1 MTEDGRK
8 HLLLVML
15 DVDPSVDED
24 EFNRWYFEEHVAE
37 RLACPGFVSAR
48 RFKIVE
54 GEPRYLAIYELEG
67 PEALQSEQYLEMA
80 HSPEIGNNVE
90 NPVGSKRTLDMLGS
104 FRGVIRNIYREVL
117 PEDWGVDIEAAT
129 PIAGR
134 IRAAG
139 DGNEIR
145 R

>member
-1 MTEDGRK
+1 MTADGRK
-8 HLLLVML
+8 HLLVVML

-37 RLACPGFVSAR
+37 RLSSPGFLSAR

-67 PEALQSEQYLEMA
+67 PEALQTEQYLEMA
-80 HSPEIGNNVE
+80 HSPEIGDNVE
-90 NPVGSKRTLDMLGS
+90 NPVGSRRTLDMLGS

-129 PIAGR
+129 QT
-134 IRAAG
+134 AAG
-139 DGNEIR
+139 IRTIGDNNKIR